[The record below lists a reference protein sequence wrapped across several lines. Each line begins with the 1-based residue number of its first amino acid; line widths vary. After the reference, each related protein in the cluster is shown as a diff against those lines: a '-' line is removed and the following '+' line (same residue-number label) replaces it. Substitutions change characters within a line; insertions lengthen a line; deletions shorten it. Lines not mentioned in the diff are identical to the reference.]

1 MSIAETHIEDWLLL
15 IRAEYL
21 EIPVPCLTKAQAERL
36 WGLDIVT
43 SEALL
48 AALVDVKFLRRT
60 VGDAYVR
67 ADGAC
72 GGTRHTSRRAAW

>member
-1 MSIAETHIEDWLLL
+1 MLPPDTHVTDWLQL

-21 EIPVPCLTKAQAERL
+21 EDPGLCLTRAQAQRL
-36 WGLDIVT
+36 WGLDPVT

-60 VGDAYVR
+60 SQDAYVR
-67 ADGAC
+67 ADVP
-72 GGTRHTSRRAAW
+72 

>member
-1 MSIAETHIEDWLLL
+1 MQVRDMLPPDTHVTDWLRL

-21 EIPVPCLTKAQAERL
+21 EDPGLCLTRAQAQRL
-36 WGLDIVT
+36 WGLDPVT

-60 VGDAYVR
+60 NEDAYVR
-67 ADGAC
+67 ADAE
-72 GGTRHTSRRAAW
+72 